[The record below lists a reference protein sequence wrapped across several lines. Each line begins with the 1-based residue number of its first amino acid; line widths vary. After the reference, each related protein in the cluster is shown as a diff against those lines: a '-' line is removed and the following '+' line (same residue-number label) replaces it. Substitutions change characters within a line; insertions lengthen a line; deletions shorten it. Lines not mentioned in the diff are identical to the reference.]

1 MLWNSFNQ
9 ADQASQERM
18 ISYDSW
24 CLLWRDPACWNPN
37 RSFGKYD
44 PFYEDLGFQVILRTC
59 VPEKNQHVA
68 FLQLGNLVI
77 ETYED
82 PVALCDGA
90 INHIA
95 LNCLDIEKAYAAALN
110 QKHLVLSNGI
120 EALDFWER
128 GVRFFIIQGPNKER
142 IEFCQKL

>member
-1 MLWNSFNQ
+1 MTPGAYCDGIQHVGIPTDHLENT
-9 ADQASQERM
+9 
-18 ISYDSW
+18 IH
-24 CLLWRDPACWNPN
+24 
-37 RSFGKYD
+37 
-44 PFYEDLGFQVILRTC
+44 FYEDLGL
-59 VPEKNQHVA
+59 A

-95 LNCLDIEKAYAAALN
+95 LNCLDIEKAYAATLN
-110 QKHLVLSNGI
+110 QKHLMLSNGI

-128 GVRFFIIQGPNKER
+128 GVYFFIIQGPNKER

>member
-1 MLWNSFNQ
+1 MENT
-9 ADQASQERM
+9 
-18 ISYDSW
+18 IH
-24 CLLWRDPACWNPN
+24 
-37 RSFGKYD
+37 
-44 PFYEDLGFQVILRTC
+44 FYEDLGFQVILRTC

-68 FLQLGNLVI
+68 FLQLGNLLI

-82 PVALCDGA
+82 PIALCDGA

-95 LNCLDIEKAYAAALN
+95 LNCLDIEKAYAATLN

>member
-1 MLWNSFNQ
+1 MTPGAYCDGIQHVGIPTDHLENT
-9 ADQASQERM
+9 
-18 ISYDSW
+18 IH
-24 CLLWRDPACWNPN
+24 
-37 RSFGKYD
+37 
-44 PFYEDLGFQVILRTC
+44 FYEDLGFQVILRTC
-59 VPEKNQHVA
+59 VPE
-68 FLQLGNLVI
+68 
-77 ETYED
+77 D
-82 PVALCDGA
+82 PTALCDGA

-95 LNCLDIEKAYAAALN
+95 LNCLDIEKAYAATLN

>member
-1 MLWNSFNQ
+1 M
-9 ADQASQERM
+9 
-18 ISYDSW
+18 
-24 CLLWRDPACWNPN
+24 DPTDHLENTIH
-37 RSFGKYD
+37 
-44 PFYEDLGFQVILRTC
+44 FYEDLGFQVILRTC

>member
-1 MLWNSFNQ
+1 MTPGAYCDGIQHVGIPTDHLENT
-9 ADQASQERM
+9 
-18 ISYDSW
+18 IH
-24 CLLWRDPACWNPN
+24 
-37 RSFGKYD
+37 
-44 PFYEDLGFQVILRTC
+44 FYEDLGFQVILRTC

-95 LNCLDIEKAYAAALN
+95 LNCLDIEKAYAAALT

>member
-1 MLWNSFNQ
+1 MAPGAYCDGIQHVGIPTNNLGNTI
-9 ADQASQERM
+9 R
-18 ISYDSW
+18 
-24 CLLWRDPACWNPN
+24 
-37 RSFGKYD
+37 
-44 PFYEDLGFQVILRTC
+44 FYEGLGFQVILRTS
-59 VPEKNQHVA
+59 VPEKNQNVA

-95 LNCLDIEKAYAAALN
+95 LNCLDIEKAYAEVLKAELP
-110 QKHLVLSNGI
+110 VLSNGI

-142 IEFCQKL
+142 IEFCQRL

>member
-1 MLWNSFNQ
+1 MTPGAYCDGIQHVGIPTNNLGNTI
-9 ADQASQERM
+9 R
-18 ISYDSW
+18 
-24 CLLWRDPACWNPN
+24 
-37 RSFGKYD
+37 
-44 PFYEDLGFQVILRTC
+44 FYEDLGFQVILRTS
-59 VPEKNQHVA
+59 VPEKNQNVA

-95 LNCLDIEKAYAAALN
+95 LNCLDIEKAYGEVLKAELP
-110 QKHLVLSNGI
+110 VLSNGI

-142 IEFCQKL
+142 IEFCQRL

>member
-1 MLWNSFNQ
+1 MTPGVYCDGIQHVGIPTNHLENT
-9 ADQASQERM
+9 
-18 ISYDSW
+18 IH
-24 CLLWRDPACWNPN
+24 
-37 RSFGKYD
+37 
-44 PFYEDLGFQVILRTC
+44 FYEDLGFQVILRTC

-95 LNCLDIEKAYAAALN
+95 LNCLDIEKAYAATLN
-110 QKHLVLSNGI
+110 QKHLMLSNGI

>member
-1 MLWNSFNQ
+1 MTGMENT
-9 ADQASQERM
+9 
-18 ISYDSW
+18 IH
-24 CLLWRDPACWNPN
+24 
-37 RSFGKYD
+37 
-44 PFYEDLGFQVILRTC
+44 FYEDLGFQVILRTC

-82 PVALCDGA
+82 PVALCDGS

-95 LNCLDIEKAYAAALN
+95 LNCLDIEKAYEAALN

-142 IEFCQKL
+142 IEFCQKPMVSSFCHSGLSL

>member
-1 MLWNSFNQ
+1 MTPGAYCDGIQHVGIPTDHLENT
-9 ADQASQERM
+9 
-18 ISYDSW
+18 IH
-24 CLLWRDPACWNPN
+24 
-37 RSFGKYD
+37 
-44 PFYEDLGFQVILRTC
+44 FYEDLGFQVILRTC

-77 ETYED
+77 ENYED
-82 PVALCDGA
+82 PVALCDGS

-95 LNCLDIEKAYAAALN
+95 LNCLDIEKAYEAALN

>member
-1 MLWNSFNQ
+1 MTPGAYCDGIQHVGIPTDHLENT
-9 ADQASQERM
+9 
-18 ISYDSW
+18 IH
-24 CLLWRDPACWNPN
+24 
-37 RSFGKYD
+37 
-44 PFYEDLGFQVILRTC
+44 FYEDLGFQVILRTC
-59 VPEKNQHVA
+59 VPEKNQYVA

-82 PVALCDGA
+82 PVALCDGS

-95 LNCLDIEKAYAAALN
+95 LNCLDIEKAYEAALN
-110 QKHLVLSNGI
+110 QKHLVLSYGI

>member
-1 MLWNSFNQ
+1 MTPGAYCDGIQHVGIPTDHLENT
-9 ADQASQERM
+9 
-18 ISYDSW
+18 IH
-24 CLLWRDPACWNPN
+24 
-37 RSFGKYD
+37 
-44 PFYEDLGFQVILRTC
+44 FYEDLGFQVILRTC

-68 FLQLGNLVI
+68 FLKLGNLVI
-77 ETYED
+77 ETYKD

-95 LNCLDIEKAYAAALN
+95 LNCLDIEKAYAATLN

>member
-1 MLWNSFNQ
+1 
-9 ADQASQERM
+9 M
-18 ISYDSW
+18 IPGAYCDGIQHVGIPTNN
-24 CLLWRDPACWNPN
+24 LENTIT
-37 RSFGKYD
+37 
-44 PFYEDLGFQVILRTC
+44 FYENLGFQVILRTI
-59 VPEKNQHVA
+59 VPEKKQHVA
-68 FLQLGNLVI
+68 FLQLGNLVL

-95 LNCLDIEKAYAAALN
+95 LNCTDIEKACEEV
-110 QKHLVLSNGI
+110 QKRQLTILSNGI

-142 IEFCQKL
+142 IEFCQRL

>member
-1 MLWNSFNQ
+1 MTPGAYCDGIQHIGIPTDHLENT
-9 ADQASQERM
+9 
-18 ISYDSW
+18 IH
-24 CLLWRDPACWNPN
+24 
-37 RSFGKYD
+37 
-44 PFYEDLGFQVILRTC
+44 FYEDLGFQVILRTC
-59 VPEKNQHVA
+59 VPEKNQNVA

-82 PVALCDGA
+82 PVALCDGS

-95 LNCLDIEKAYAAALN
+95 LNCLDIEKAYEAALN

>member
-1 MLWNSFNQ
+1 MAHVRTSFCTRTDHLENT
-9 ADQASQERM
+9 
-18 ISYDSW
+18 IH
-24 CLLWRDPACWNPN
+24 
-37 RSFGKYD
+37 
-44 PFYEDLGFQVILRTC
+44 FYEDLGFQVILRTC

-95 LNCLDIEKAYAAALN
+95 LNCLDIEKAYAATLN

>member
-1 MLWNSFNQ
+1 MTPGAYCDGIQHVGIPTDHLENT
-9 ADQASQERM
+9 
-18 ISYDSW
+18 IH
-24 CLLWRDPACWNPN
+24 
-37 RSFGKYD
+37 
-44 PFYEDLGFQVILRTC
+44 FYEDLGFQVILRTC
-59 VPEKNQHVA
+59 VPEKNQNVA

-82 PVALCDGA
+82 PVALCDGS

-95 LNCLDIEKAYAAALN
+95 LNCLDIEKAYEAALN

>member
-1 MLWNSFNQ
+1 MTPGAYCDGIQHVGIPTNDLGNTI
-9 ADQASQERM
+9 R
-18 ISYDSW
+18 
-24 CLLWRDPACWNPN
+24 
-37 RSFGKYD
+37 
-44 PFYEDLGFQVILRTC
+44 FYEGLGFQIILRTS
-59 VPEKNQHVA
+59 VPEKNQNVA

-95 LNCLDIEKAYAAALN
+95 LNCLDIEKAYGEVLKAELP
-110 QKHLVLSNGI
+110 VLSNGI

-142 IEFCQKL
+142 IEFCQRL

>member
-1 MLWNSFNQ
+1 MTPGAYCDGIQHVGIPTDHLENT
-9 ADQASQERM
+9 
-18 ISYDSW
+18 IH
-24 CLLWRDPACWNPN
+24 
-37 RSFGKYD
+37 
-44 PFYEDLGFQVILRTC
+44 FYEDLGFQVILRTC
-59 VPEKNQHVA
+59 VPEKNQHGA

-82 PVALCDGA
+82 PVALCDGS

-95 LNCLDIEKAYAAALN
+95 LNCLDIEKTYEAALN

>member
-1 MLWNSFNQ
+1 MAPGAYCDGIQHVGIPTNDLGNTI
-9 ADQASQERM
+9 R
-18 ISYDSW
+18 
-24 CLLWRDPACWNPN
+24 
-37 RSFGKYD
+37 
-44 PFYEDLGFQVILRTC
+44 FYAGLGFQVILRTR
-59 VPEKNQHVA
+59 VPEKDQNVA

-82 PVALCDGA
+82 PVVLCDGA

-95 LNCLDIEKAYAAALN
+95 LNCLDIEKAYAEVLKAGLP
-110 QKHLVLSNGI
+110 VLSNGI

-142 IEFCQKL
+142 IEFCQRL

>member
-1 MLWNSFNQ
+1 MTPGAYCDGIQHVGVPTDHLENT
-9 ADQASQERM
+9 
-18 ISYDSW
+18 IH
-24 CLLWRDPACWNPN
+24 
-37 RSFGKYD
+37 
-44 PFYEDLGFQVILRTC
+44 FYEDLGFQVILRTC
-59 VPEKNQHVA
+59 VPEKNQDVA

-82 PVALCDGA
+82 PVALCDGS

-95 LNCLDIEKAYAAALN
+95 LNCLDIEKAYEAALN

>member
-1 MLWNSFNQ
+1 MTPGAYCDGIQHVGIPTDHLENT
-9 ADQASQERM
+9 
-18 ISYDSW
+18 IH
-24 CLLWRDPACWNPN
+24 
-37 RSFGKYD
+37 
-44 PFYEDLGFQVILRTC
+44 FYEDLGFQVILRAC

-95 LNCLDIEKAYAAALN
+95 LNCLDIEKAY
-110 QKHLVLSNGI
+110 

-128 GVRFFIIQGPNKER
+128 GVYFFIIQGPNKER

>member
-1 MLWNSFNQ
+1 MT
-9 ADQASQERM
+9 E
-18 ISYDSW
+18 
-24 CLLWRDPACWNPN
+24 P
-37 RSFGKYD
+37 
-44 PFYEDLGFQVILRTC
+44 
-59 VPEKNQHVA
+59 
-68 FLQLGNLVI
+68 
-77 ETYED
+77 
-82 PVALCDGA
+82 
-90 INHIA
+90 NHIA

>member
-1 MLWNSFNQ
+1 MTPGAYCDGIQHVGIPTDHLENT
-9 ADQASQERM
+9 
-18 ISYDSW
+18 IH
-24 CLLWRDPACWNPN
+24 
-37 RSFGKYD
+37 
-44 PFYEDLGFQVILRTC
+44 FYEDLGFQVILRTC

-68 FLQLGNLVI
+68 FFLLGNLVI

-82 PVALCDGA
+82 PVALCDGS

-95 LNCLDIEKAYAAALN
+95 LNCMDIEKAYEAALN
-110 QKHLVLSNGI
+110 QKHLVLSYGI

>member
-1 MLWNSFNQ
+1 MTPGAYCDGIQHVGIPTNH
-9 ADQASQERM
+9 
-18 ISYDSW
+18 
-24 CLLWRDPACWNPN
+24 
-37 RSFGKYD
+37 
-44 PFYEDLGFQVILRTC
+44 LGFQVILRAC

-68 FLQLGNLVI
+68 FLPFGTLVL
-77 ETYED
+77 ETSED

-95 LNCLDIEKAYAAALN
+95 LNCLDIEKAYEAALN

-128 GVRFFIIQGPNKER
+128 GVYFFIIQGPNKER

>member
-1 MLWNSFNQ
+1 ML
-9 ADQASQERM
+9 
-18 ISYDSW
+18 
-24 CLLWRDPACWNPN
+24 NPN
-37 RSFGKYD
+37 KSFGKYD
-44 PFYEDLGFQVILRTC
+44 PFLRGSGIPGHLKDLCPGKEPAC
-59 VPEKNQHVA
+59 S

-95 LNCLDIEKAYAAALN
+95 LNCLDIEKAYAATLN

>member
-1 MLWNSFNQ
+1 MTPGAYCDGIQHIGIPTDHLENT
-9 ADQASQERM
+9 
-18 ISYDSW
+18 IH
-24 CLLWRDPACWNPN
+24 
-37 RSFGKYD
+37 
-44 PFYEDLGFQVILRTC
+44 FYEDLGFQVILRTC

-95 LNCLDIEKAYAAALN
+95 LNCLDIEKAYAATLN

>member
-1 MLWNSFNQ
+1 MTPGTYCDGIQHVGIPTNDLGNTI
-9 ADQASQERM
+9 R
-18 ISYDSW
+18 
-24 CLLWRDPACWNPN
+24 
-37 RSFGKYD
+37 
-44 PFYEDLGFQVILRTC
+44 FYEELGFQVILRTS
-59 VPEKNQHVA
+59 VSEKNQNVA

-95 LNCLDIEKAYAAALN
+95 LNCLDIEKAYAEVLKAELP
-110 QKHLVLSNGI
+110 VLSNGI

-142 IEFCQKL
+142 IEFCQRL

>member
-1 MLWNSFNQ
+1 M
-9 ADQASQERM
+9 
-18 ISYDSW
+18 
-24 CLLWRDPACWNPN
+24 
-37 RSFGKYD
+37 
-44 PFYEDLGFQVILRTC
+44 
-59 VPEKNQHVA
+59 
-68 FLQLGNLVI
+68 I

-95 LNCLDIEKAYAAALN
+95 LNCLDIEKAYEAALN

-128 GVRFFIIQGPNKER
+128 GVYFFIIQGPNKER